1 MQNQYIELNNF
12 RKDISNYYQSPRGNT
27 EKIISVK
34 PVEIE
39 SIPILSKHL
48 LSNYKLSNFW
58 KGLRP
63 IKRLTKK
70 IFEEKLKTQIIW
82 KSDIWNKIIII
93 PTKCEIKDAKTN
105 QYFSELKPQ
114 NINDISEDFAKNISK
129 RRERSIEKSAMKLK
143 NNIDLGSPLYLSGG
157 VLNYLGAN
165 VDSKEIFMV
174 DGARR
179 IVASALNH
187 QKYIKILLMMLMSE
201 FQNTDTLKV

>member
-1 MQNQYIELNNF
+1 MQDQYIELNNF
-12 RKDISNYYQSPRGNT
+12 RKDISKYYQSPRGNT
-27 EKIISVK
+27 EKIISVR
-34 PVEIE
+34 PVKIE
-39 SIPILSKHL
+39 SIPIFPKHL
-48 LSNYKLSNFW
+48 LRNYKLSNFW

-63 IKRLTKK
+63 IKRLIKK

-82 KSDIWNKIIII
+82 KSDIWDKIIII

-105 QYFSELKPQ
+105 QYFSELEPQ

-129 RRERSIEKSAMKLK
+129 RRERSIEKLAMKLK

-179 IVASALNH
+179 IVACALNH
-187 QKYIKILLMMLMSE
+187 QKYIKALLLM
-201 FQNTDTLKV
+201 LKDEYANINIFPN